1 MMYRQRDANT
11 LFTGM
16 SLRGWGTAWTSL
28 NNYKQNCHVPQY
40 PTPGCIYKGNE
51 VSIQICL
58 WTHVYCS
65 LFIIAKIQ
73 NRPVNRQTDKAKRV
87 FIYNGV
93 LLLSLKE
100 WALVICT
107 EKKMGVARGHLHKI
121 SQTQKNKC
129 HVFSVIHE
137 NCKREKRSYD

>member
-1 MMYRQRDANT
+1 M
-11 LFTGM
+11 
-16 SLRGWGTAWTSL
+16 
-28 NNYKQNCHVPQY
+28 
-40 PTPGCIYKGNE
+40 
-51 VSIQICL
+51 
-58 WTHVYCS
+58 S

-73 NRPVNRQTDKAKRV
+73 NQPVNRQTDKAKRV

-93 LLLSLKE
+93 LLLSQKE

-107 EKKMGVARGHLHKI
+107 PTKKWVWQEDMLQEI

-137 NCKREKRSYD
+137 NCKRREKRSIGLWRTGKGPVKGRKMAYKG